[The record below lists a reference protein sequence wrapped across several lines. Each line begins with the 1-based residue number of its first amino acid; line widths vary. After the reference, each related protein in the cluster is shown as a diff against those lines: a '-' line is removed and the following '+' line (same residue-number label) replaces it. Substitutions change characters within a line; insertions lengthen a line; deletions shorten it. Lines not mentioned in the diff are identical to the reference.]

1 MLRFILRVSLNY
13 QLNHRTSQHV
23 RLQKDRLKPVVSKM
37 FLTKYFEIVPIV
49 VCDI

>member
-13 QLNHRTSQHV
+13 QLSHRTSQHV

-37 FLTKYFEIVPIV
+37 FLTKDFEIVPIV